1 MWLFQDILSTWN
13 VASVSEELNF
23 KLYLILINLNN
34 NMWIVATLLDNSD
47 LELLEKC
54 WKSRNKKNVSKR
66 KQG

>member
-54 WKSRNKKNVSKR
+54 
-66 KQG
+66 